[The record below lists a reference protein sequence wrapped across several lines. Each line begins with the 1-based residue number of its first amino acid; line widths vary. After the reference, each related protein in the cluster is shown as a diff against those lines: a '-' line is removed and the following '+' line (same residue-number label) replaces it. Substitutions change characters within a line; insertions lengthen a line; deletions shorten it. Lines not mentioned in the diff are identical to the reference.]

1 MDIRSKI
8 FGYVLGDGW
17 IDIKGNGG
25 ISGEQKSLETIMADI
40 DFIYGENSTGKI
52 VTKQTSSPYYGING
66 TTSSFTIKTR
76 VVKDLRNLG
85 MPQGKRVNV
94 IYHLPFWVVNG
105 SKDIKASF
113 LSGYYSADGAIP
125 DVQSNHETPRPFSFC
140 FYKSKEL
147 ESNADFLAEQYCK
160 IVEDL
165 GFNPKAKKTYKV
177 TESDRVVYTIT
188 IDNQRNDFL
197 RALKMLDLSYC
208 RYREKRRQQLV
219 VYLTMKENAL
229 KELLKL
235 RDAVRR
241 FRAEGKSYKEITA
254 ITGLSSTKIDGMI
267 SGKNKCRR
275 VVGFPKFDQDF
286 ISRMYSP
293 IKTPLNDENLK
304 V

>member
-17 IDIKGNGG
+17 IDVKGNGG
-25 ISGEQKSLETIMADI
+25 ISGERESLKIIAADV
-40 DFIYGENSTGKI
+40 DSIYGKNSTGKI
-52 VTKQTSSPYYGING
+52 VTKKTSSPYYGING

-85 MPQGKRVNV
+85 MPKGKRVNV
-94 IYHLPFWVVNG
+94 NYRLPYWVVNG
-105 SKDIKASF
+105 NKDIKASF

-125 DVQSNHETPRPFSFC
+125 DVQSNRETPRPLSFC

-147 ESNADFLAEQYCK
+147 EGNADFLANQYCK

-165 GFNPKAKKTYKV
+165 GFSPKARKTYTV

-188 IDNQRNDFL
+188 IDNQRDDFL
-197 RALKMLDLSYC
+197 RALETLDLSYC
-208 RYREKRRQQLV
+208 QYREERRQQLIT
-219 VYLTMKENAL
+219 YFTMKKNAL
-229 KELLKL
+229 EELLAL
-235 RDAVRR
+235 RDTVRQLR
-241 FRAEGKSYKEITA
+241 TDGKSYKEIA
-254 ITGLSSTKIDGMI
+254 VMTGLSHARIDGMI
-267 SGKNKCRR
+267 SGKNKCHR
-275 VVGFPKFDQDF
+275 VVGFPKFNQDF
-286 ISRMYSP
+286 ISRMCSP